1 MAEILFLAAA
11 VIALAAMGLSLI
23 RVIIGPTKSDRAVG
37 LDAMTII
44 SIALFAYI
52 AFAAGRVIYLDV
64 GMLYALVSFLG
75 VVALARYLER
85 GI

>member
-1 MAEILFLAAA
+1 LFLAAA
-11 VIALAAMGLSLI
+11 LIALAAMGLSLI

-44 SIALFAYI
+44 SIGLFAYI
-52 AFAAGRVIYLDV
+52 AYAAGRVIYLDV
-64 GMLYALVSFLG
+64 AMVYALVSFLG